1 MSAYRPETI
10 AALRERWS
18 GSRGDSEAESILVS
32 SNLDLKNGQVTVW
45 CGRPSD
51 AGKLLTR
58 CGSKLTAHTE
68 RGDGISLTFD
78 STALRPGGISMAFKN
93 IDSKG
98 PPMTKEQKAA
108 MRARQ

>member
-18 GSRGDSEAESILVS
+18 GSRGDAESESILVS
-32 SNLDLKNGQVTVW
+32 SNLDLQNGQVTVW
-45 CGRPSD
+45 CGRPCD
-51 AGKLLTR
+51 AGRLLQR
-58 CGSKLTAHTE
+58 CGSRLIGHREEET
-68 RGDGISLTFD
+68 GISLTFD
-78 STALRPGGISMAFKN
+78 STCFRGLHMAFKN